1 MYYDDFT
8 VGQKFFLEPVTI
20 SEAEILEF
28 AKKYD
33 PLPIHI
39 DPEFAKNSLFGG
51 IIASG
56 FHTLCAIHAKM
67 IKLRIV
73 YEEVI
78 GGLGIDYLQWSNPVH
93 PNDTLR
99 GEVEITE
106 KIPSSKGGQGILA
119 YRVVVRNQDDQLV
132 MTYQVKSLVK
142 SRN

>member
-39 DPEFAKNSLFGG
+39 YPEFAKILYSG

-99 GEVEITE
+99 GEVRLRRKSPLPKE
-106 KIPSSKGGQGILA
+106 GRGFWR